1 MRILNLENICEIR
14 IILSPFVDL
23 RALCVFA
30 NINTVCVVGARVPGE
45 TITNTVSTSFEYQT
59 TKRNVITYHIRY
71 VRRHTRCFPSI
82 LLPTRPKKLVSFLLR
97 SKSLLL
103 RSKRKRI
110 IFKKHGHSSSKVF
123 IINEICMYI
132 NDTNDTKKHAYEI
145 TEKLRTKI
153 NVKNFQLLK
162 Y

>member
-1 MRILNLENICEIR
+1 MRFRQYKHGMRGRRTC
-14 IILSPFVDL
+14 S
-23 RALCVFA
+23 
-30 NINTVCVVGARVPGE
+30 GK

-71 VRRHTRCFPSI
+71 VRRHTRYFPSI

-123 IINEICMYI
+123 IINEISHEICMYI
-132 NDTNDTKKHAYEI
+132 NNTNDTKKHTHTKSRRNFEL
-145 TEKLRTKI
+145 KLMLKI
-153 NVKNFQLLK
+153 SN